1 MPAEPRHQI
10 ANLECSPGELSFEAR
25 VGGRIQ
31 PVWLRTEAP
40 IVPTADAALTAC
52 LMPAMCDGG
61 TLELSD
67 PVSPRLL
74 RTQREFQAIQRAW
87 SPGWPFGDPPL
98 REVEVTAPTQV
109 PLEPRRGG
117 RVAAFFSGGVDSWAT
132 VIGNPDVTDLVFVRG
147 LDILP
152 RLTHQGDLAEEVE
165 ARLREAAEE
174 LALPFHVV
182 ETNLRELTDP
192 HLRWEVVCGCATAA
206 IALFLAPLFERV
218 MIAGDIDHEAQPP
231 MGPSRLVDQLLSTEH
246 LEIVDDGGRFN
257 REQRLQLIVDHPVV
271 QRSLRVCWENPG
283 GAYNCGR
290 CRKCML
296 AMISLEAIG
305 ARDRIA
311 TFPPELDLDLLP
323 ELEIYQEVSLAL
335 AEDVLDTTRA
345 VGRTDLE
352 QAVEKL
358 VAKGRRSLGLAPDQ
372 RLRRT
377 PGPPPSVRVAAVVPV
392 WNQARYLAPAVESA
406 LAQEAPFGVGVVIVN
421 DGCPDPETERIAATL
436 RDAHPDRVAYLRQ
449 PNRGLSAA
457 RNAGIRQALLRWPQL
472 DAIFPLDADNQLSR
486 HTLATLM
493 AVLEAQPRA
502 AWATPALEFFG
513 AEEGEW
519 QIPGPYLPY
528 RQLLANQCDAGSLVR
543 RAVFDAGI
551 EYDETMREGFED
563 WEFFLRATLAGL
575 GGIQAGRCGFRY
587 RRRLDSM
594 LATALPQRQRLEAE
608 IQRRHPDAYE
618 PAAMLRRE
626 HAEAPRFAL
635 VRCDHD
641 DVLLTACCDLEPKR
655 QSLIE
660 FARSIAA
667 AEGPE
672 PAIGDHIPAVTLLT
686 TAATIECLE
695 AGGNLAEV
703 LFRIQSELRAAAVL
717 ELRIGSTAVGLALR
731 ARALDRLTGGFRPET
746 EAMVEVDAG
755 GETDAEPPSAEQLS
769 AAAKLIGAAVLGPGL
784 APARTSHSYFLEQ
797 VHIETGKTLFPWGG
811 RQEPQPA

>member
-1 MPAEPRHQI
+1 MPAQPRHQI
-10 ANLECSPGELSFEAR
+10 VNLECSPGELSFEAR
-25 VGGRIQ
+25 VGGRVQ

-40 IVPTADAALTAC
+40 ILPTADAALALC
-52 LMPAMCDGG
+52 LMPAMRDGG

-109 PLEPRRGG
+109 PPEPRRGG

-132 VIGNPDVTDLVFVRG
+132 VIANPDVTDLVFVRG

-152 RLTHQGDLAEEVE
+152 RLTHQGDLADEVE

-174 LALPFHVV
+174 LALPLHVV

-192 HLRWEVVCGCATAA
+192 HVRWEVVCGCATAA

-218 MIAGDIDHEAQPP
+218 MIAGDIDHEAQPA
-231 MGPSRLVDQLLSTEH
+231 MGPSQLVDQLLSTER
-246 LEIVDDGGRFN
+246 LEIVDDGGLFN
-257 REQRLQLIVDHPVV
+257 REQRLRRIVDHPVV

-290 CRKCML
+290 CRKCLLTMV
-296 AMISLEAIG
+296 SLEAIG

-323 ELEIYQEVSLAL
+323 ELEIYQEISLAL
-335 AEDVLDTTRA
+335 AEDLLDVTRA
-345 VGRTDLE
+345 VSRTDLE
-352 QAVEKL
+352 RAVEKL
-358 VAKGRRSLGLAPDQ
+358 VAKGRRSLGLAPGQ
-372 RLRRT
+372 RLRRS

-392 WNQARYLAPAVESA
+392 WNQARYLAAAVESA
-406 LAQEAPFGVGVVIVN
+406 LAQEAPFGIGVVIVD
-421 DGCPDPETERIAATL
+421 DGCPDPETERIAETL

-449 PNRGLSAA
+449 PNRGLPAA
-457 RNAGIRQALLRWPQL
+457 RNAGIRQALARWPQL
-472 DAIFPLDADNQLSR
+472 DAIFPLDADNLLSR
-486 HTLATLM
+486 HTLATLV
-493 AVLEAQPRA
+493 AVLDAQPRA
-502 AWATPALEFFG
+502 SWATPALEFFD
-513 AEEGEW
+513 AEGGEW

-528 RQLLANQCDAGSLVR
+528 RQLLGNQCDAGSLIR

-563 WEFFLRATLAGL
+563 WEFFLRATLAGF
-575 GGIQAGRCGFRY
+575 GGVQAGRCGFRY
-587 RRRLDSM
+587 RRRSDSM

-635 VRCDHD
+635 VRCDRD
-641 DVLLTACCDLEPKR
+641 DVLLTACCDLEPR
-655 QSLIE
+655 RPSLVE

-667 AEGPE
+667 AGGPE

-686 TAATIECLE
+686 TGATIDRLE
-695 AGGNLAEV
+695 ARGDLAEV
-703 LFRIQSELRAAAVL
+703 LFGVQSELRDAAVL
-717 ELRIGSTAVGLALR
+717 ELRIGSATVGLALR
-731 ARALDRLTGGFRPET
+731 ARALDRLAGGSRPVT
-746 EAMVEVDAG
+746 EAVVRVDAR
-755 GETDAEPPSAEQLS
+755 GEADAEPLSTAQLS
-769 AAAKLIGAAVLGPGL
+769 AAAKLIGASVLGPGMPL
-784 APARTSHSYFLEQ
+784 APTSHSYFFEQ
-797 VHIETGKTLFPWGG
+797 LHIEAGRTLFPWSDC
-811 RQEPQPA
+811 RQPQPA